1 MKAKQSRQDERKE
14 ETKEGMEGEER
25 KKEELRLT
33 GNERGEG
40 CLELGKRAIKM
51 RGKEKRVCKEKG
63 GRERRGRSKECENKK
78 ENKQER
84 KDKGK

>member
-1 MKAKQSRQDERKE
+1 MKEVRVVWSW
-14 ETKEGMEGEER
+14 
-25 KKEELRLT
+25 
-33 GNERGEG
+33 
-40 CLELGKRAIKM
+40 GKRAIKM